1 MPLFANKTRSVPS
14 LSSVPTET
22 NSPKKLKIF
31 IKNRFKGGPSQ
42 KRFLVV
48 QVRPMMRA
56 ELGRARAGEQGGRL
70 ADNEHVLWL
79 DVAVRNSLAV
89 AVAQA

>member
-1 MPLFANKTRSVPS
+1 
-14 LSSVPTET
+14 
-22 NSPKKLKIF
+22 
-31 IKNRFKGGPSQ
+31 
-42 KRFLVV
+42 
-48 QVRPMMRA
+48 MMRA

-70 ADNEHVLWL
+70 ADNEHVLGL

>member
-1 MPLFANKTRSVPS
+1 
-14 LSSVPTET
+14 
-22 NSPKKLKIF
+22 
-31 IKNRFKGGPSQ
+31 
-42 KRFLVV
+42 
-48 QVRPMMRA
+48 MMRA

-70 ADNEHVLWL
+70 ADNKHVLWL